1 MHLLKKLFGRKTV
14 SQGIVAISFL
24 QQGVAIA
31 IAEYTKT
38 SSVTLRH
45 CEFIPSSQQQQQQ
58 QLSKLVKNYHLT
70 EFDCHL
76 LLESKHYRII
86 NIEAP
91 SVPDNEMKEAVR
103 WKLNNLID
111 LPMDQ
116 AGIDFFPM
124 PPAKHTHAAQM
135 LNAIASSDEILKKLI
150 ESCLALKL
158 NINVIDIQETAL
170 RNLAILSPESDRG
183 IALLHLMKNSGMII
197 IQKAGVIYLSRRL
210 NAGFEQIELSD
221 TDSETYENHTTDH
234 LNNLTL
240 EVQRSL
246 DYVES
251 YYGLPPISEI
261 AVIPMEKNTQNL
273 LDFLNDNHGVTARI
287 MDISATMELD
297 FLLNDATQSLC
308 SPVIGAT
315 MRNEVD
321 TT

>member
-1 MHLLKKLFGRKTV
+1 VHLLKKLFGRKTV

-31 IAEYTKT
+31 IAEYAKA

-45 CEFIPSSQQQQQQ
+45 CEFIPSSQQQQQ
-58 QLSKLVKNYHLT
+58 LRKLVKDYHLT

-91 SVPDNEMKEAVR
+91 PVPDNEMKEAVR
-103 WKLNNLID
+103 WKLNDLID

-124 PPAKHTHAAQM
+124 PTAKHAHAAQM

-150 ESCLALKL
+150 ESCLTLKL

-221 TDSETYENHTTDH
+221 TDQ

-251 YYGLPPISEI
+251 HYGLPPISEI